1 MIDVV
6 KLEISLAD
14 YDQMRR
20 DGAAHTLLDVRET
33 REFEHSALE
42 GSLDIPMG
50 EVPNRLAELPKDDVL
65 VVICRSGN
73 RSGQVVSF
81 LRQNGFDNATNLV
94 GGINGWALEIDTSMD
109 PY

>member
-1 MIDVV
+1 MTDTVP
-6 KLEISLAD
+6 LEISLAD

-20 DGAAHTLLDVRET
+20 DGAAHTLLDVREPI
-33 REFEHSALE
+33 EFDNSSLS

-50 EVPNRLAELPKDDVL
+50 EVPSRLAELPKDHVL
-65 VVICRSGN
+65 VVICRSGQ
-73 RSGQVVSF
+73 RSGKIVSF
-81 LRQNGFDNATNLV
+81 LRSNGFDNATNLV